1 MLNVSIVKIDE
12 DPTKECSILEEI
24 VLDCGKY
31 YIGYSGLTINV
42 YDKFNYMLIFSPSK
56 LIDFRDESYGKITEG
71 LAETKSFEKCN
82 MALAK
87 AINWIKYTGK
97 DKNIYVPEE
106 VRELFICLSM
116 YYWLKVDDL
125 LNMEKLAEQN
135 KYVSN
140 VYESLMKN
148 EPLMID
154 ITNEEIKG

>member
-1 MLNVSIVKIDE
+1 MPKVCIVKIDE

-24 VLDCGKY
+24 VIDCGKY

-42 YDKFNYMLIFSPSK
+42 YDKSNNKLIFSPSN

-71 LAETKSFEKCN
+71 LADTKSFERCDN
-82 MALAK
+82 ALIK
-87 AINWIKYTGK
+87 AINWIKHTGK
-97 DKNIYVPEE
+97 DRNIYVPKE

-135 KYVSN
+135 KYVAKI
-140 VYESLMKN
+140 YDSLMNN
-148 EPLMID
+148 EPFMIA
-154 ITNEEIKG
+154 I